1 MGAHAF
7 ADPVFD
13 AQRVFRTAM
22 NALARPGSVQSLAAD
37 IAPPAPLTP
46 ELAALAL
53 ALADHETP
61 IWLDAALTGV
71 PEVADYLRF
80 HTGAPITLR
89 PREAQFALVSDP
101 ALCPSL
107 QSLALGAP
115 DYPDRSTTLFLQAE
129 TLLAS
134 GHLTLRG
141 PGIAGTASFAVE
153 PLPPAFLR
161 EWSTNRALFP
171 RGVDVLLVADGA
183 ISGLPRTTE
192 IVEGRA

>member
-13 AQRVFRTAM
+13 AQRVFRAAM
-22 NALARPGSVQSLAAD
+22 NALARPGSVQALGAD

-53 ALADHETP
+53 ALSDHETP
-61 IWLDAALTGV
+61 VWLDAALAGAA
-71 PEVADYLRF
+71 EVADYLRF

-89 PREAQFALVSDP
+89 PREALFALVSDP

-107 QSLALGAP
+107 QSFALGIP
-115 DYPDRSTTLFLQAE
+115 DYPDRSTTLFLQVE
-129 TLLAS
+129 TLRAS

-141 PGIAGTASFAVE
+141 PGIAGTAACAAE